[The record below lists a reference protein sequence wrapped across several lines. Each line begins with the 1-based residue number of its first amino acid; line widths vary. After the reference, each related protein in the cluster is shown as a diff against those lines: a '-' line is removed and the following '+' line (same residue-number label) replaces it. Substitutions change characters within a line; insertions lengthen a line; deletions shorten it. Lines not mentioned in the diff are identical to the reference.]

1 MSFSESEAAMFL
13 WVETKVAP
21 KHGGRKEKGAR
32 SFLYKTGSLF
42 YFTFGQRERGK
53 ERDENE

>member
-1 MSFSESEAAMFL
+1 MFL